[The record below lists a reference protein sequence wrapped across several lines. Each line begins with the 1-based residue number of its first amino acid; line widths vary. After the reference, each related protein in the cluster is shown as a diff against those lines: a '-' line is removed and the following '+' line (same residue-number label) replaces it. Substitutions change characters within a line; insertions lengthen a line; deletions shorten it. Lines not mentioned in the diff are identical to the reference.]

1 MTIIVGITGG
11 IGSGKSTFSNEV
23 TKRGYCL
30 LDSDVQVANIYNN
43 PTNHFLNYLK
53 KINLGNCINK
63 RKINKK
69 NISKHIFF
77 NGETKKK
84 LENYIFR
91 IVRQKRSQFIRN
103 QKKNKTKI
111 VFLDIPLLFENNLH
125 KNLDLVIS
133 VISSRKQRFNR
144 LKKSKKISKK
154 LFEGILKSQTSD
166 VVRKKYSDIIIYNN
180 SSMEEYLIKV
190 NKTLDKIVK

>member
-91 IVRQKRSQFIRN
+91 IVRPTCRCFTAHFAIISIQLLLYPRGGDPHAHSASILSS
-103 QKKNKTKI
+103 
-111 VFLDIPLLFENNLH
+111 FLF
-125 KNLDLVIS
+125 
-133 VISSRKQRFNR
+133 
-144 LKKSKKISKK
+144 
-154 LFEGILKSQTSD
+154 
-166 VVRKKYSDIIIYNN
+166 
-180 SSMEEYLIKV
+180 
-190 NKTLDKIVK
+190 